1 MKRILFVVLV
11 LISSNIFAQQE
22 VLEKIVAVVD
32 NEIILQSELNFR
44 ALDEGSK
51 KNIDPNSKELKA
63 RILKQMIDE
72 KLLYA
77 QAQIDT
83 VKLADEEINQSA
95 DYRLGSLVQQYGSKE
110 NLEKASNMS
119 YEKLKK
125 YLRDELKKTLMIQ
138 KLIEAKFGKIQ
149 VNSEEVKDFYKSYKD
164 SLGLVNEK
172 YTIAH
177 IFVNPKT
184 GDRIQKAAKDL
195 AQSILDS
202 LKKGA
207 DFATMAKRYSN
218 DASASNGGDLGEAKR
233 GVYVPEFEAAA
244 FSLAPK
250 QISELVKSQH
260 GYHIIQLI
268 ERKGEMVHCRHILIK
283 PKSDDKNDLE
293 TISFLSDLRDSI
305 MLKKNTFDYYARK
318 YSDDKNSAR
327 MGGELGTFE
336 ASQLEKQM
344 VEQLVKMK
352 DGDIGFPKRL
362 DIGDVYGFH
371 LLKLIKKVPQHRA
384 DLDLDYD
391 EIKNIVIQKKKN
403 EYLTNY
409 INDIKNTIYWEIKE

>member
-83 VKLADEEINQSA
+83 VKLADEEIIQSA
-95 DYRLGSLVQQYGSKE
+95 DYRLSSLVQQYGSKE

-138 KLIEAKFGKIQ
+138 KLIEAKFGKIS

-184 GDRIQKAAKDL
+184 GERIQKAAKDL

-218 DASASNGGDLGEAKR
+218 DASAANGGDLGEAKR

-250 QISELVKSQH
+250 QISELVKSQY
-260 GYHIIQLI
+260 GYHIIQLLD
-268 ERKGEMVHCRHILIK
+268 RKGEMIHCRHILIK

-352 DGDIGFPKRL
+352 DGEIGYPKRL
-362 DIGDVYGFH
+362 DISEIYGFH

-403 EYLTNY
+403 EYLNTY
-409 INDIKNTIYWEIKE
+409 IGDLKNTIYWEIKE